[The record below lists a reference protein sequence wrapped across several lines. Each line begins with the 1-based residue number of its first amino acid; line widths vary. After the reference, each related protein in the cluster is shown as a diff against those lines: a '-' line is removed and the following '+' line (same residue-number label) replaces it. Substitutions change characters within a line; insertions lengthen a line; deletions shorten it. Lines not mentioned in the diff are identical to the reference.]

1 MANSKALSLSLDL
14 KTATLL
20 LREVD
25 SLRRKLD
32 SLREK
37 VLLAVPAKE
46 GSKLWWERETIVGL
60 KQFEE
65 GKYYEAED
73 LKEALRH
80 LHS

>member
-1 MANSKALSLSLDL
+1 MANSKALSLSLDS

-25 SLRRKLD
+25 SLRKKLD
-32 SLREK
+32 TLREK

-46 GSKLWWERETIVGL
+46 GSKLWWEKETIVGL
-60 KQFEE
+60 KQFKE
-65 GKYYEAED
+65 GKYYEAKD
-73 LKEALRH
+73 LKDALKH